1 MSNYYKSKCCEC
13 PADLDIADGFECSKC
28 HEPCE
33 VISMIDTPYGV
44 PREEEVR
51 DSMCD
56 YWYKRG
62 RDDEKIELL
71 SKIKGL
77 GAKEDVDLVT
87 VAKIINR
94 LTLNI

>member
-1 MSNYYKSKCCEC
+1 MSNYYKSKCCEY

-33 VISMIDTPYGV
+33 VIAMIDTPYGV

-62 RDDEKIELL
+62 RDETISLIY
-71 SKIKGL
+71 SMMNN
-77 GAKEDVDLVT
+77 KEVDDVE
-87 VAKIINR
+87 ASKIINKIR
-94 LTLNI
+94 ETIR